1 MPPRVAAHVLVDEEG
16 VMSGRLQDQ
25 SLIEIE
31 SLRDFLIYRMTPPLA
46 LCPLLENATDMTA
59 AMNMPPC
66 LTLVVPRKGEATG
79 YYEISVGGR
88 ALRVRLSAN
97 NRLLLTRVS
106 GGEETELPT
115 GEDGLLQLHAT
126 LTGAL
131 EVRSANPLARAAA
144 QLQLGHSSPQ
154 FSCTIWQGQ
163 LIYSYEQEL
172 YGAAPPTREQAA
184 ELIHAGLEQ
193 LLPSLLDLMVPPHG
207 RRATGPHRPYRSA
220 AEPLGAH
227 PP

>member
-1 MPPRVAAHVLVDEEG
+1 
-16 VMSGRLQDQ
+16 
-25 SLIEIE
+25 
-31 SLRDFLIYRMTPPLA
+31 
-46 LCPLLENATDMTA
+46 MTA
-59 AMNMPPC
+59 AMTMPPC
-66 LTLVVPRKGEATG
+66 RTLVVPRKGDATG

-88 ALRVRLSAN
+88 SLRVRLSAN
-97 NRLLLTRVS
+97 NKLLLTRVS

-115 GEDGLLQLHAT
+115 GGPLQLHAT

-172 YGAAPPTREQAA
+172 YGVAPPTREQAA
-184 ELIHAGLEQ
+184 ELIHAGLAQ

-207 RRATGPHRPYRSA
+207 R
-220 AEPLGAH
+220 
-227 PP
+227 